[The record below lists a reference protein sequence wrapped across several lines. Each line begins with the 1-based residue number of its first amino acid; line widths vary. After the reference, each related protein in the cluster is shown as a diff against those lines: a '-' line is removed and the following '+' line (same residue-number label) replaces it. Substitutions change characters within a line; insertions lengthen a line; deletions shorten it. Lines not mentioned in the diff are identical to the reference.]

1 MAESRAVIEYQ
12 TKKSLFDIISKEI
25 FCHLCKIVPR
35 EPPIYFSSM
44 VKHTYVNTYLEVQ
57 RPEKFA
63 CNACIQNKYCQNQN
77 TTNLQKF
84 VIICSTCYPKWERS
98 SATEELQPYT
108 LLELL
113 LPALPTFCK
122 FHNNGCKI
130 VMDST
135 KVIYHE
141 EDCEFRNVS
150 CIYRNCATKIM
161 YKGTNNNLCRLKKA
175 K

>member
-1 MAESRAVIEYQ
+1 MAESRSVIEYQ

-63 CNACIQNKYCQNQN
+63 CNACIQNKYCQNQT

-84 VIICSTCYPKWERS
+84 VIICSTCYPKWEKS